1 MLNRKKFS
9 ADTNADRTENSDGS
23 NAAAETGKA
32 AVTKAE
38 HETGK
43 TAESD
48 AGNSG
53 GTKDTMNRILQYIRP
68 YRLRVLFS
76 LLLAAVNVAFTLLI
90 PILIGRGVDAI
101 AGAGQVDFAAL
112 GTIALEILA
121 LALAAGAAQWLMNH
135 INNTI
140 TYHIVKDMRT
150 KAFAHVQEL
159 PLSYIDSHESGD
171 LLSRIVTDIEQFSDG
186 LLMGFTQLFTGVLT
200 IIGTIIFMLTIN
212 PWITAIVVILTP
224 FSFSIARFISR
235 KSYQLFQKQSAAR
248 GELTGLTNEMMNG
261 IRTVHAFGYGDRA
274 QEQFDEI
281 NNRLSE
287 YSLHATF
294 LSSLTNPSTRFYNS
308 LIYAGVTIA
317 GCFAALSGPGVLTIG
332 QLSSFLSYTKQYANP
347 FNEITG
353 VVTEFQNSLA
363 SAARVFELLDQPRE
377 IPDPEQAAAP
387 SPEEIS
393 GSVSLEHVDFSYSP
407 DMHLIE
413 DLNLS
418 VNPGQRIA
426 IVGPT
431 GCGKTTMINLLMRF
445 YDVNDGA
452 VKVDGRDIRSI
463 TRESLRSGYGMVLQ
477 DTWLKSGTIRD
488 NIAYGNP
495 DASGE
500 EIIAAA
506 KKAYAHGFI
515 QRLPRGYDTELGED
529 GGALS
534 QGQKQ
539 LLCIA
544 RIMLTHPPMLILDEA
559 TSSIDTM
566 TEIRIQKAFSEMMK
580 GRTSFI
586 VAHRLSTIREAD
598 RILVMKDGTIIEQG
612 THEELL
618 EKKGFY
624 ENLYRSQFVP
634 S

>member
-1 MLNRKKFS
+1 MLKQK
-9 ADTNADRTENSDGS
+9 
-23 NAAAETGKA
+23 
-32 AVTKAE
+32 
-38 HETGK
+38 K
-43 TAESD
+43 TASGTQTEK
-48 AGNSG
+48 NSG
-53 GTKDTMNRILQYIRP
+53 QNTRLLLKRILQYIRP
-68 YRLRVLFS
+68 YRASVILS
-76 LLLAAVNVAFTLLI
+76 LLLAAVTVAFTLMI
-90 PILIGRGVDAI
+90 PILIGRGVDCI
-101 AGAGQVDFAAL
+101 TGRGQVDFVSL
-112 GTIALEILA
+112 KKIALEILLLVGATA
-121 LALAAGAAQWLMNH
+121 LAQWLMNH

-150 KAFAHVQEL
+150 KTFSHLQKL
-159 PLSYIDSHESGD
+159 PLSYIDRQQSGD
-171 LLSRIVTDIEQFSDG
+171 LLSRIVTDVEQFSDG

-200 IIGTIIFMLTIN
+200 ILGTILFMLTIS
-212 PWITAIVVILTP
+212 PWITLVVVVLTP
-224 FSFSIARFISR
+224 FSFGIAKFISG
-235 KSYQLFQKQSAAR
+235 KSYHMFQLQSAAR

-261 IRTVHAFGYGDRA
+261 IKVVHAFGYGDTA
-274 QEQFDEI
+274 QQQFDEI
-281 NNRLSE
+281 NNRLAS
-287 YSLHATF
+287 SGLQATF

-317 GCFAALSGPGVLTIG
+317 GCFAALSGPAVLSIG
-332 QLSSFLSYTKQYANP
+332 QLSSFLSYTNQYAKP

-353 VVTEFQNSLA
+353 VITEFQNSLA
-363 SAARVFELLDQPRE
+363 SAARIFELLDEQQE
-377 IPDPEQAAAP
+377 TPDPENPVPVSVDSVQ
-387 SPEEIS
+387 
-393 GSVSLEHVDFSYSP
+393 GSVSLEHVDFSYVP
-407 DMHLIE
+407 EVKLIE
-413 DLNLS
+413 DLNLE
-418 VNPGQRIA
+418 VQPGQRIA

-445 YDVNDGA
+445 YDVNAGSIR
-452 VKVDGRDIRSI
+452 VDHKEISSM
-463 TRESLRSGYGMVLQ
+463 TREALRSSYGMVLQ
-477 DTWLKSGTIRD
+477 ETWLKSGTVRD

-495 DASGE
+495 EASTE

-506 KKAYAHGFI
+506 KKAHAHSFI
-515 QRLPRGYDTELGED
+515 KRLPEGYDTVLGED
-529 GGALS
+529 GGSLS

-566 TEIRIQKAFSEMMK
+566 TEIRIQKAFTEMMK

-586 VAHRLSTIREAD
+586 VAHRLSTIKEAD

-618 EKKGFY
+618 KKKGFY